1 MRKKVVLGI
10 AFALVLAFA
19 TAMVGCASGSSSA
32 SASSA
37 SASASSASASS
48 ESASASSASASSSA
62 AAADLAPIA
71 VSYLNKAG
79 YEDIIVADNQGF
91 YKDCGTEVTLLPVT
105 GSGQQSVEALLA
117 GQSDIAATG
126 QGPVADAIKQYGDDI
141 IVLAG
146 TNISTGGQVWV
157 AGAGLTGDAAITP
170 YDPATDNKAD
180 VKASF
185 EAAAA
190 AKGGTIKCG
199 IQQGATTE
207 SEFKKW
213 LKAFDISFNDF
224 GAEGDGTVTLV
235 DLKANTIPTALATG
249 EDIDM
254 MAASQPYPDTALA
267 SIEGSYKIGANSDIN
282 SYSVMCLITTKDV
295 FAEKEDSIKAFL
307 EAEKES
313 VDFMNGNADEA
324 IKICA
329 DSIGTDV
336 DSVKA
341 QFDIANFKVDMSD
354 QMISVLQKACKG
366 KEVEITEDQLK
377 AQMPLIEWLNGTLN
391 K

>member
-1 MRKKVVLGI
+1 MKKKVWLGLAL
-10 AFALVLAFA
+10 AFVLAFA
-19 TAMVGCASGSSSA
+19 GVLAGCGGSTSSSAAASASGSAASESA
-32 SASSA
+32 SASAAASAATSSA
-37 SASASSASASS
+37 SASASSASS
-48 ESASASSASASSSA
+48 ET
-62 AAADLAPIA
+62 PIA

-91 YKDCGTEVTLLPVT
+91 YGSNVTLLPVT

-141 IVLAG
+141 VVLAG

-157 AGAGLTGDAAITP
+157 AGASMTGDAAITP
-170 YDPATDNKAD
+170 YDTAADNKAE

-190 AKGGTIKCG
+190 AKGGTIRCG

-235 DLKANTIPTALATG
+235 DLKANTIPTALSTG
-249 EDIDM
+249 EDIDI

-267 SIEGSYKIGANSDIN
+267 SIEGAYKIGDNADIK
-282 SYSVMCLITTKDV
+282 SYSVMCLITTKEV
-295 FAEKEDSIKAFL
+295 YAEKEDAIKEFL
-307 EAEKES
+307 EAEKMAC
-313 VDFMNGNADEA
+313 DFMNDSADEA

-329 DSIGTDV
+329 DSIGTDEE
-336 DSVKA
+336 SVKA
-341 QFDIANFKVDMSD
+341 QFDIANFKVDLSD
-354 QMISVLQKACKG
+354 QMVSTLAKACKG
-366 KEVEITEDQLK
+366 KEVDITEDQLK
-377 AQMPLIEWLNGTLN
+377 EQMPLIGWLSDTLN

>member
-1 MRKKVVLGI
+1 MKKKVLLGI
-10 AFALVLAFA
+10 VCALVLAFTA
-19 TAMVGCASGSSSA
+19 AMVGCSGNSSSSSAASGSASASSA
-32 SASSA
+32 SASA

-48 ESASASSASASSSA
+48 A
-62 AAADLAPIA
+62 AASTTPIA

-91 YKDCGTEVTLLPVT
+91 YGDNVTLLPVT

-141 IVLAG
+141 VILAG

-170 YDPATDNKAD
+170 YDKEKDNKAE

-199 IQQGATTE
+199 VQQGATTE

-224 GAEGDGTVTLV
+224 GAEGDGVVTLV
-235 DLKANTIPTALATG
+235 DLKANTLPTALSTG

-267 SIEGSYKIGANSDIN
+267 QIEGSYKIGDNADIK

-295 FAEKEDSIKAFL
+295 YAEKEDAIKAFL
-307 EAEKES
+307 ESEKAS
-313 VDFMNGNADEA
+313 VDFMNSNAAEA

-329 DSIGTDV
+329 DSIGTDE

-341 QFDIANFKVDMSD
+341 AFDIANFKVDLSD
-354 QMISVLQKACKG
+354 QMISTIAKACKG
-366 KEVEITEDQLK
+366 KEVEISEDQLK
-377 AQMPLIEWLNGTLN
+377 AQMPLIEWLAGTLN